1 MDKTIKI
8 NLGGS
13 LFQIDEEAYKILR
26 RYLQDINDRL
36 KNTQGGAETIE
47 DIELRIAEIFNS
59 QGAGAAVISRENVEA
74 MISIIG
80 KPEDFDADGEPV
92 SEQAARPRT
101 AESKKLY
108 RNPDDTILG
117 GVCGGLAPFLNIES
131 VWIRLAFV
139 IFTFFFFVGPLV
151 YIALWIALPSA
162 LSDAQKKEMY
172 GRNDFRSS
180 FSNTSQ
186 SAITGTQAKPEG
198 SGAGHAINEILR
210 AIGKVLFIFLRIILI
225 ITGIAFVIGGFIAL
239 VSYIMVFFLNYPGY
253 FSTGSVGVKLF
264 YLPDFLSYIVN
275 PAVAPWLLVLLSII
289 IILPLLALIYWGVK
303 MIFWFRAKDGIISL
317 LALVFWVISLAAF
330 SILLFNEGVGFAEMS
345 GRVSEEVIEKA
356 PRNLYIS
363 ADKKAANLN
372 FDKDITFDR
381 DYTVFLNDASKE
393 IHITTDFDINQSSD
407 ESLMI
412 SVRKRATGRSKSDAK
427 RNAEALIYNYRISAD
442 TIFIDEYFSLPAGT
456 KWSLH
461 EVELD
466 MFIPQGTIVHLD
478 NTTREMFS
486 RQHEIQGWK
495 WEYSDDYEYEVT
507 DSRDNIWIMTD
518 EGLKNKAEIDRSE

>member
-92 SEQAARPRT
+92 SEQAARQRT

-108 RNPDDTILG
+108 RNPDDAILG
-117 GVCGGLAPFLNIES
+117 GVCGGLAPFLNIDA

-162 LSDAQKKEMY
+162 VSDAQKKEMY

-186 SAITGTQAKPEG
+186 LAITGTQTKPAG

-210 AIGKVLFIFLRIILI
+210 AIGKVLFIFLRIFLI
-225 ITGIAFVIGGFIAL
+225 MIGIVFVLGGFATL
-239 VSYIMVFFLNYPGY
+239 VSYIMVFFLDFPGY
-253 FSTGSVGVKLF
+253 FSSGAVGVKLF

-275 PAVAPWLLVLLSII
+275 PAIAPWLIILLSVI

-317 LALVFWVISLAAF
+317 AALVIWVISLAVF

-345 GRVSEEVIEKA
+345 GIVSEDVIGKS
-356 PRNLYIS
+356 PRDLYIS
-363 ADKKAANLN
+363 AGKKVENLR

-381 DYTVFLNDASKE
+381 DYTVFLNDGNKE
-393 IHITTDFDINQSSD
+393 IHITVDLDVNTSSD
-407 ESLMI
+407 ESL
-412 SVRKRATGRSKSDAK
+412 SVRLRKRATGRSKTDATRK
-427 RNAEALIYNYRISAD
+427 ARELIYNYSVSSD
-442 TIFIDEYFSLPAGT
+442 TISIDEYFSLPAGT
-456 KWSLH
+456 KWSVND
-461 EVELD
+461 VELD
-466 MFIPQGTIVHLD
+466 LFIPEGTTVHFD
-478 NTTREMFS
+478 KTTREMFS
-486 RQHEIQGWK
+486 RRFENKHHGWDY
-495 WEYSDDYEYEVT
+495 EDYEYYGT
-507 DSRDNIWIMTD
+507 DSNEYTWVMTGD
-518 EGLKNKAEIDRSE
+518 GLKKKSETDRSQQ